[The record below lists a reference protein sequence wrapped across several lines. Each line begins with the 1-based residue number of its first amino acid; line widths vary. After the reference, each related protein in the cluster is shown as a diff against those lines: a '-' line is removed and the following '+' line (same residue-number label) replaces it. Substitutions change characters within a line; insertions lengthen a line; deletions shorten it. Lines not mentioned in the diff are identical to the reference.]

1 MSKKI
6 LVLGSLSTD
15 AGEDAALETMRAFMA
30 EALQAAENDIN
41 VYFCHV
47 DQLGFVVH
55 NQSSDIFDLRNNAN
69 LHEYDLV
76 FFRGKLRA
84 SINDVSL
91 VSYYLQK
98 TGVPSLN
105 TAYAN
110 RRATGKVPQM
120 FQMHDMGMPIPF
132 SVSAS
137 NEYLP
142 ELIEMHLTYPIVV
155 KDIHG
160 GHGNNNFLV
169 KNADELQAILSEHA
183 DVRFMA
189 QEFIPNDCDYRVLV
203 IGSKELIIKRQA
215 AGDSHLNNT
224 SQGGSATIVPT
235 DEFPADIIAQSRAYA
250 QRCSY
255 ELAGVDIMFD
265 KNSNQP
271 YFLEINS
278 QPQIATGAFVPEKT
292 KMVGEYFRSILG
304 L

>member
-155 KDIHG
+155 KDIPAA
-160 GHGNNNFLV
+160 
-169 KNADELQAILSEHA
+169 KAITTSWSKMLMSCKLSC
-183 DVRFMA
+183 R
-189 QEFIPNDCDYRVLV
+189 NTLT
-203 IGSKELIIKRQA
+203 S
-215 AGDSHLNNT
+215 DSWRRNLF
-224 SQGGSATIVPT
+224 QMIVT
-235 DEFPADIIAQSRAYA
+235 
-250 QRCSY
+250 
-255 ELAGVDIMFD
+255 
-265 KNSNQP
+265 
-271 YFLEINS
+271 
-278 QPQIATGAFVPEKT
+278 TGC
-292 KMVGEYFRSILG
+292 L